1 MKAFSFLLAV
11 VFIVGV
17 HEMRHSMVSSV
28 FARDLIATFDLHN
41 CGDLSERIW
50 CSQRKYRTIDG
61 SCNNLCNITKGAI
74 LTRLLR
80 TPGLFPPTAYDSP
93 DFLPRSKSVNG
104 GPLPNARL
112 ARIKTLPADDANDLG
127 GTPSFTHITMTWG
140 QFIDHDIALTEMEL
154 NECGTNEEVCPNIP
168 SKCISIP
175 IQDLKLRLRF
185 NPEFKCIPLRRSN
198 RDKNGD
204 QINVIT
210 HYVDG
215 SMVYGSDSMAA
226 AGLRAFKG
234 GLLDTQAYSVDYGH
248 DEILPDN
255 PETFCLPNGTN
266 EECWL
271 AGDIRVNENH
281 ALTTMH
287 LLWVREH
294 NRLARNL
301 QLMNPRWDD
310 ERLFQ
315 EARKIVVAEI
325 QHIHYNEWLPALF
338 DRSLLKD
345 LGLDLAPEGTF
356 FEEYDP
362 NADASMRNAFATAAY
377 RMGHSLVRN
386 EFILRDS
393 LFRTRGFFERAIPLA
408 EFYNPAPFFRE
419 FPFNKALDG
428 ILAGLVSTPGR
439 AVDRLITETLTDN
452 LRLEGEGGAPFTIID
467 LPATNIA
474 RARDHGIPGY
484 LQFRKVC
491 GLSVAK
497 QFNQLQGIPASQQL
511 ILSKVYAD
519 VRDIDAF
526 VGMLNELPQPRSR
539 MGPTLTCLITRQFN
553 ASRRGD
559 RFFYERR
566 SEFGFTLP
574 QLDAIR
580 NVTLSKVICQ
590 NMKNI
595 VFAPSNAFQVSRLF
609 YNCDALRPLDLAVFQ
624 ETEEEEEEIVSEEVP
639 PGGVAA

>member
-17 HEMRHSMVSSV
+17 HEMRHSMVWSV

-41 CGDLSERIW
+41 CDDLSERIL
-50 CSQRKYRTIDG
+50 CAQRKYRTIDG
-61 SCNNLCNITKGAI
+61 TCNNLCNITKAAI
-74 LTRLLR
+74 LTPLLR
-80 TPGLFPPTAYDSP
+80 TPGLFPPTAYGSP
-93 DFLPRSKSVNG
+93 DFLPRSKSVRG
-104 GPLPNARL
+104 GLLPNPRL
-112 ARIKTLPADDANDLG
+112 VRIKTLPADDTTDLG

-154 NECGTNEEVCPNIP
+154 NECGTNEEVCPNRP
-168 SKCISIP
+168 RECISIP
-175 IQDLKLRLRF
+175 IQDPKLRLRF
-185 NPEFKCIPLRRSN
+185 NPEFNCIPLRRSN

-226 AGLRAFKG
+226 PRLRAFKG
-234 GLLDTQAYSVDYGH
+234 GLLDTQAYNVDYGH

-255 PETFCLPNGTN
+255 PDTFCLPNGTN

-301 QLMNPRWDD
+301 QLLNPQWND
-310 ERLFQ
+310 ERLYQ
-315 EARKIVVAEI
+315 EARRIVVAEI

-338 DRSLLKD
+338 DRSLLQD
-345 LGLDLAPEGTF
+345 LGLALEPNGTF
-356 FEEYDP
+356 FEDYDP

-386 EFILRDS
+386 EFILRDTI
-393 LFRTRGFFERAIPLA
+393 FRTRGFFERAIPLA
-408 EFYNPAPFFRE
+408 EFYNPVFFFRE
-419 FPFNKALDG
+419 FPASKALDG
-428 ILAGLVSTPGR
+428 ILVGLVSTPGR

-491 GLSVAK
+491 GLSVATGFK
-497 QFNQLQGIPASQQL
+497 QLQDIPASQQSVL
-511 ILSKVYAD
+511 ANLYAD
-519 VRDIDAF
+519 VRDIDVF
-526 VGMLNELPQPRSR
+526 VGLLSEQPQPRSR

-553 ASRRGD
+553 ASRRAD
-559 RFFYERR
+559 RFWYERR
-566 SEFGFTLP
+566 HEFGFTLP
-574 QLDAIR
+574 QLDSIR
-580 NVTLSKVICQ
+580 NVTLAKVICQ

-595 VFAPSNAFQVSRLF
+595 VFVPREAFQVSRLAV
-609 YNCDALRPLDLAVFQ
+609 NCDALEPLDLALFQ
-624 ETEEEEEEIVSEEVP
+624 ETEEEEEEIVSEGAP
-639 PGGVAA
+639 SPDVAA

>member
-1 MKAFSFLLAV
+1 
-11 VFIVGV
+11 
-17 HEMRHSMVSSV
+17 MVWSV

-41 CGDLSERIW
+41 CDDLSERIL
-50 CSQRKYRTIDG
+50 CAQRKYRTIDG
-61 SCNNLCNITKGAI
+61 TCNNLCNITKAAI
-74 LTRLLR
+74 LTPLLR
-80 TPGLFPPTAYDSP
+80 TPGLFPPTAYGSP
-93 DFLPRSKSVNG
+93 DFLPRSKSVRG
-104 GPLPNARL
+104 GLLPNPRL
-112 ARIKTLPADDANDLG
+112 VRIKTLPADDTTDLG

-154 NECGTNEEVCPNIP
+154 NECGTNEEVCPNRP
-168 SKCISIP
+168 RECISIP
-175 IQDLKLRLRF
+175 IQDPKLRLRF
-185 NPEFKCIPLRRSN
+185 NPEFNCIPLRRSN

-226 AGLRAFKG
+226 PRLRAFKG
-234 GLLDTQAYSVDYGH
+234 GLLDTQAYNVDYGH

-255 PETFCLPNGTN
+255 PDTFCLPNGTN

-281 ALTTMH
+281 DVLKEPFYLIALTTMH

-301 QLMNPRWDD
+301 QLLNPQWND
-310 ERLFQ
+310 ERLYQ
-315 EARKIVVAEI
+315 EARRIVVAEI

-338 DRSLLKD
+338 DRSLLQD
-345 LGLDLAPEGTF
+345 LGLALEPNGTF
-356 FEEYDP
+356 FEDYDP

-386 EFILRDS
+386 EFILRDTI
-393 LFRTRGFFERAIPLA
+393 FRTRGFFERAIPLA
-408 EFYNPAPFFRE
+408 EFYNPVFFFRE
-419 FPFNKALDG
+419 FPASKALDG
-428 ILAGLVSTPGR
+428 ILVGLVSTPGR

-491 GLSVAK
+491 GLSVATG
-497 QFNQLQGIPASQQL
+497 FNQLQDIPASQQSVL
-511 ILSKVYAD
+511 ANLYAD
-519 VRDIDAF
+519 VRDIDVF
-526 VGMLNELPQPRSR
+526 VGLLSEQPQPRSR

-553 ASRRGD
+553 ASRRAD
-559 RFFYERR
+559 RFWYERR
-566 SEFGFTLP
+566 HEFGFTLP
-574 QLDAIR
+574 QLDSIR
-580 NVTLSKVICQ
+580 NVTLAKVICQ

-595 VFAPSNAFQVSRLF
+595 VFVPREAFQVSRLAV
-609 YNCDALRPLDLAVFQ
+609 NCDALEPLDLALFQ
-624 ETEEEEEEIVSEEVP
+624 ETEEEEEEIVSEGAP
-639 PGGVAA
+639 SPDVAA